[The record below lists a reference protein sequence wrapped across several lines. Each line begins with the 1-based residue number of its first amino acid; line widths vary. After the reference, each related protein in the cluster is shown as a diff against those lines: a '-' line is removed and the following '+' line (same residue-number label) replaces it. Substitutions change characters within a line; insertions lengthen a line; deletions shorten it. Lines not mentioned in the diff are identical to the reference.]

1 MQFELTFRVVC
12 TVFFIL
18 GVSSLQA
25 RQNYSEAGIKTYI
38 KLCKSCHGNP
48 YKGAAMYTTKE
59 WKKLFEDGDGKILF
73 IHAGNEEA
81 MKALEKS
88 YYKNRRR
95 HLVKFLVSSGSD
107 SGVVPAC
114 DGNFCGD

>member
-1 MQFELTFRVVC
+1 MFLKSILFYGLLVSLTINTF
-12 TVFFIL
+12 
-18 GVSSLQA
+18 SLNA
-25 RQNYSEAGIKTYI
+25 RTNYSEQGIKTYI

-48 YKGAAMYTTKE
+48 YKGAAMYKNKQ
-59 WKKLFEDGDGKILF
+59 WKKLFKDGDEKIKAL
-73 IHAGNEEA
+73 HSKNE
-81 MKALEKS
+81 KATKVLEKS

-95 HLVKFLVSSGSD
+95 HLVKFLMSSGSD

>member
-1 MQFELTFRVVC
+1 MCFKLILRSVYLVL
-12 TVFFIL
+12 FIL
-18 GVSSLQA
+18 SASTLEA
-25 RQNYSEAGIKTYI
+25 RQNYSEQGIKTYI

-59 WKKLFEDGDGKILF
+59 WKKLFKDGDDKIFF
-73 IHAGNEEA
+73 IHAENEKA
-81 MKALEKS
+81 MSALQKS

-95 HLVKFLVSSGSD
+95 HLVKFLITSASD

>member
-1 MQFELTFRVVC
+1 MYS
-12 TVFFIL
+12 TVGLKSIL
-18 GVSSLQA
+18 IIAIFLYSSSLLA
-25 RQNYSEAGIKTYI
+25 RQNYSEQGIITYK

-48 YKGAAMYTTKE
+48 YKGGAMLKKKQ
-59 WKKLFEDGDGKILF
+59 WKRIFKDGDEKILAV
-73 IHAGNEEA
+73 H
-81 MKALEKS
+81 MKSDKAIKVLKKS

-95 HLVKFLVSSGSD
+95 HLVKFLISSASD

>member
-1 MQFELTFRVVC
+1 MLCIGFLIV
-12 TVFFIL
+12 
-18 GVSSLQA
+18 GVDTLQA
-25 RQNYSEAGIKTYI
+25 RQNYSEHGIKTYI

-59 WKKLFEDGDGKILF
+59 WKKLFKGGDDNLLF
-73 IHAGNEEA
+73 IHEGNEKA
-81 MKALEKS
+81 MQVLNKS
-88 YYKNRRR
+88 YYKNRRH
-95 HLVKFLVSSGSD
+95 HLVKFLISSGSD